1 MTGLFSSNLRYILWW
16 QGTPQESWGAEVSAW
31 VSCDEDRAWQLLKS
45 EQPTQAELEAI
56 SQATGYGQDE
66 LVFSDLLQESDLDI
80 WQENVVYLVNSLGHG
95 ENGKL
100 AQALDIQGSTISKWK
115 RRGPIPEKTHK
126 PGIQSFF
133 GVPTAIDIEHHPLF
147 LDLSPISVMEQRV
160 WLQKQIEQL
169 DSQTLQQ
176 LFPALERLFRDS

>member
-1 MTGLFSSNLRYILWW
+1 MTGLFSLNLRYILWQ
-16 QGTPQESWGAEVSAW
+16 QGKPQESWGAEVVAW
-31 VSCDEDRAWQLLKS
+31 ANCSEDRVWQLLKS
-45 EQPTQAELEAI
+45 EQPRQPEIESI

-66 LVFSDLLQESDLDI
+66 LVFSDLLQESGLDI

-100 AQALDIQGSTISKWK
+100 AQALGIQGSTISKWK
-115 RRGPIPEKTHK
+115 RRSQTPEKTHK
-126 PGIQSFF
+126 LGIQSFF
-133 GVPTAIDIEHHPLF
+133 GVPTAIDMEHHPLF
-147 LDLSPISVMEQRV
+147 LDLSPISAMEQRV